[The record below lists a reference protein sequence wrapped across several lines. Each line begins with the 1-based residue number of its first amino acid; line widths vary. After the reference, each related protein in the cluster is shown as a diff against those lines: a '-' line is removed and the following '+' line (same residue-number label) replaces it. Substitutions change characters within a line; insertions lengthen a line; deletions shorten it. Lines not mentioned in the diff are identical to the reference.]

1 MTRRTVTLSRLVLAR
16 LVLAFGAIIVARPA
30 SCLAAET
37 VNRIT
42 FDQVASKWTVQENGT
57 WTVDADATIR
67 APKDNVSHIVR
78 VPLTWSASTEK
89 LTIVQARIDKPDG
102 RTVVMPKDAVRED
115 APYGDALFHEFS
127 DERRLIVTFTD
138 AQNDDLLVVRTHREV
153 FRPRVPGGFMAAP
166 MLDRSV
172 NWQETNFTIS
182 VPTGMPFHLEMHGF
196 DETSEMI
203 KDRIVH
209 YLHSPKV
216 VVPAKEVVVL
226 GPFDRLPRFTVSTFR
241 DWDEFAA
248 AYATVFLPHVK
259 VTPAISAL
267 AAKLTEGKTDK
278 QEQAQALYLWVRDSV
293 RYVPI
298 GLEESKPD
306 PHDAERVMTN
316 LYGDDKD
323 HVVLLYALLAAR
335 GIPAEIVL
343 LNATNEATIPDP
355 PNIRPMNHLIL
366 FLPGLNIYLDST
378 LSVAPFGVLAFGE
391 LGKPA
396 IHLGGKGPARGEI
409 PMPPSSSTMTN
420 MKTVMTLDADG
431 NVTGTTTTTARG
443 AFGIWLRDAARAFG
457 ADNPAAAV
465 NLLHQ
470 HGTPGSGNFS
480 FGSPTSLD
488 DDYTVT
494 GTFRILNQS
503 ALLHGGFFAPWTGLR
518 LLPRPGDLL
527 GGPMFVRDIA
537 KTEPTFCYPGI
548 ETEELDLTIPEGRQ
562 LGDVPPDTKIDT
574 ELVRYRSHWTSDGRH
589 VTVSREFQSLL
600 KGPVCEGQLREEMA
614 DVLAKVRADLVNP
627 VGIRQDELSVRPASA
642 TGKPPSR

>member
-1 MTRRTVTLSRLVLAR
+1 MTRRGVTLSRLVLVFG
-16 LVLAFGAIIVARPA
+16 LVLLAWPA
-30 SCLAAET
+30 GCLAVEAD
-37 VNRIT
+37 NRIT
-42 FDQVASKWTVQENGT
+42 FDQVMSKWIVQENGT
-57 WTVDADATIR
+57 WTVDADATIQ
-67 APKDNVSHIVR
+67 APRDNFSHIVR
-78 VPLTWSASTEK
+78 VPITWSASTEK
-89 LTIVQARIDKPDG
+89 LTVVQARIDRPDG
-102 RTVVMPKDAVRED
+102 RSVTMPNDAVREVPP
-115 APYGDALFHEFS
+115 AGDAWFHEFA
-127 DERRLIVTFTD
+127 DEHRLIITFTD
-138 AQNDDLLVVRTHREV
+138 AQNNDLLVVRTHRDV

-182 VPTGMPFHLEMHGF
+182 VPTGMPFHMEMHGF

-216 VVPAKEVVVL
+216 VVPPNEVAVL
-226 GPFDRLPRFTVSTFR
+226 GPFDRLPRFAVSTFR

-248 AYATVFLPHVK
+248 AYATVFLPHAK

-278 QEQAQALYLWVRDSV
+278 QDQAQALYLWVRDNI

-306 PHDAERVMTN
+306 PHDAEQVVTK

-343 LNATNEATIPDP
+343 LNATDEATIPDP
-355 PNIRPMNHLIL
+355 PVIRPMNHLIL
-366 FLPGLNIYLDST
+366 FLPDLNVWLDST
-378 LSVAPFGVLAFGE
+378 LGVAPFGVLSFGE

-409 PMPPSSSTMTN
+409 PMPPSSSTMTD

-431 NVTGTTTTTARG
+431 NLTGTTTTTARG
-443 AFGIWLRDAARAFG
+443 AFGVWLRDAARAFG

-465 NLLHQ
+465 NLLRQ
-470 HGTPGSGNFS
+470 HGTPGTGNFS
-480 FGSPTSLD
+480 FGSPNSPD

-494 GTFRILNQS
+494 GTFRIQNQA
-503 ALLHGGFFAPWTGLR
+503 ALLHGGFFTPWTGLR
-518 LLPRPGDLL
+518 MLPRPGDLL
-527 GGPMFVRDIA
+527 GGPMFIRDIA
-537 KTEPTFCYPGI
+537 KTEPTFCYPGV
-548 ETEELDLTIPEGRQ
+548 ETEELDLTIPEDRQ
-562 LGDVPPDTKIDT
+562 LGDVPPDRKIDT
-574 ELVRYRSHWTSDGRH
+574 ELIRYRSHWTLDGRH

-600 KGPVCEGQLREEMA
+600 KGPVCEGPLREQMA
-614 DVLAKVRADLVNP
+614 DVLAKIRADLVNP
-627 VGIRQDELSVRPASA
+627 VGIRQDTLAARPTRASDGPA
-642 TGKPPSR
+642 PR